1 MMTNLDKN
9 ILIIKWLDWEILTSE
24 SCPSFKYIKNE
35 FFNGGIEFL
44 NFESDSNLQWLCLE
58 KIADE
63 RNKTILGV
71 LEILSYTLQ
80 SQFKTIKTKE
90 DLFEAIINYIN

>member
-9 ILIIKWLDWEILTSE
+9 ILIAKWLGWEVLTSE
-24 SCPSFKYIKNE
+24 SSMSFKYIKNE
-35 FFNGGIEFL
+35 FFDGGIEFL

-58 KIADE
+58 KIANE

-80 SQFKTIKTKE
+80 SQFKAIKTKE
-90 DLFEAIINYIN
+90 DLFEAIINYIS